1 MTLVERIN
9 SMPED
14 IRIVLVETSHPGNIG
29 AAARAMKVMGLK
41 RLVLVDPRCE
51 VGSEARARASG
62 AVDVIDNALTVATLG
77 EALEGAHFVAGTS
90 ARSRRLGPEV
100 VDLRTGVRDWFDGIG
115 DGVSAMVFGPERTG
129 LDNDALDRCNALW
142 RIPTAGDYASLNLA
156 AAVQVVAYELR
167 LALDGDAAALA
178 EEAAE
183 VAPAEEVAALCEHFG
198 RVAGRVDVINP
209 QAPRLGLRRVQRL
222 ARRARPESSEV
233 KLLRG
238 FLSAVE
244 RAIGGREASE
254 EKS

>member
-1 MTLVERIN
+1 MAG
-9 SMPED
+9 D

-29 AAARAMKVMGLK
+29 AAARAMKVMGLA
-41 RLVLVDPRCE
+41 RLMLVHPQCE

-62 AVDVIDNALTVATLG
+62 AVEVVDNAETVQTLG
-77 EALEGAHFVAGTS
+77 EALHGAQFVAGTS
-90 ARSRRLGPEV
+90 ARSRRLGPPV
-100 VDLRTGVRDWFDGIG
+100 VDLRSGVRDWVAGIG
-115 DGVSAMVFGPERTG
+115 DADAAIVFGPERTG

-142 RIPTAGDYASLNLA
+142 RIPTVGGYASLNLG
-156 AAVQVVAYELR
+156 AAVQVVTYEAR
-167 LALDGDAAALA
+167 LALDGDAVRLA
-178 EEAAE
+178 GVDAGE

-233 KLLRG
+233 RLLRG

-244 RAIGGREASE
+244 RAIGGRAAASE
-254 EKS
+254 EQS

>member
-1 MTLVERIN
+1 M
-9 SMPED
+9 
-14 IRIVLVETSHPGNIG
+14 LVETSHPGNIG
-29 AAARAMKVMGLK
+29 AAARAMKVMGLQ
-41 RLVLVDPRCE
+41 RLALVRPRCE

-62 AVDVIDNALTVATLG
+62 AVDVIDNALTVPTLA
-77 EALEGAHFVAGTS
+77 EALEGVHFVAGTS

-100 VDLRTGVRDWFDGIG
+100 VDLRAGVGDWAAGIG
-115 DGVSAMVFGPERTG
+115 AGASAIVFGPERTG

-167 LALDGDAAALA
+167 QALDGGVAGVA
-178 EEAAE
+178 EETVE

-244 RAIGGREASE
+244 RAIGSRKAVSE
-254 EKS
+254 DKS

>member
-1 MTLVERIN
+1 MFD
-9 SMPED
+9 D

-29 AAARAMKVMGLK
+29 AAARAIKVMGLDQ
-41 RLVLVDPRCE
+41 LVLVDPRCE

-62 AVDVIDNALTVATLG
+62 AVDVIDKAHTVATLA
-77 EALEGAHFVAGTS
+77 EALEGVHFVAGTS

-100 VDLRTGVRDWFDGIG
+100 VDLRS
-115 DGVSAMVFGPERTG
+115 GVSDWAEAIGVGASAIVFGPERTG

-167 LALDGDAAALA
+167 LALDGGVATVG
-178 EEAAE
+178 EETPE
-183 VAPAEEVAALCEHFG
+183 IAPAEEVAALCEHFG
-198 RVAGRVDVINP
+198 RVAGQVDVINP

-244 RAIGGREASE
+244 RAIGGREAAGE
-254 EKS
+254 DEI

>member
-1 MTLVERIN
+1 M
-9 SMPED
+9 SHG

-29 AAARAMKVMGLK
+29 AAARAMKVMGLGQ
-41 RLVLVDPRCE
+41 LVLVDPRCE

-62 AVDVIDNALTVATLG
+62 AVDLIDDALTVPTLAA
-77 EALEGAHFVAGTS
+77 ALEGVHFVAGTS

-100 VDLRTGVRDWFDGIG
+100 VDLRSGVRDWAEGIG
-115 DGVSAMVFGPERTG
+115 DGASAIVFGPERTG
-129 LDNDALDRCNALW
+129 LDNAALDRCNALW

-167 LALDGDAAALA
+167 LVQDYDAGGMP
-178 EEAAE
+178 EEAAAI
-183 VAPAEEVAALCEHFG
+183 APAEEVAALCEHFG
-198 RVAGRVDVINP
+198 RVAGRVDAINP

-244 RAIGGREASE
+244 RAISALEASE

>member
-1 MTLVERIN
+1 MAG
-9 SMPED
+9 D

-29 AAARAMKVMGLK
+29 AAARAMKVMGLTE
-41 RLVLVDPRCE
+41 LMLVDPRCE

-62 AVDVIDNALTVATLG
+62 AVDLIDTARVVPTLG
-77 EALEGAHFVAGTS
+77 AALEGARFVAGTS
-90 ARSRRLGPEV
+90 ARTRRLGPEV
-100 VDLRTGVRDWFDGIG
+100 MDLRSGVAQWAAREAGASTA
-115 DGVSAMVFGPERTG
+115 VVFGPERTG
-129 LDNDALDRCNALW
+129 LDNDALDRCNVLW
-142 RIPTAGDYASLNLA
+142 RIPTGGDYASLNLA

-167 LALDGDAAALA
+167 LALDGGQVPAVVA

-183 VAPAEEVAALCEHFG
+183 IAPAEEVAALCEHFG

-222 ARRARPESSEV
+222 ARRARPEASEV

-244 RAIGGREASE
+244 RAMGGPDAAGEDE
-254 EKS
+254 T

>member
-1 MTLVERIN
+1 MFD
-9 SMPED
+9 D

-29 AAARAMKVMGLK
+29 AAARAIKVMGLDQ
-41 RLVLVDPRCE
+41 LVLVDPRCE

-62 AVDVIDNALTVATLG
+62 AVDVIDNARTVGTLA
-77 EALEGAHFVAGTS
+77 EALEGVHFVAGTS
-90 ARSRRLGPEV
+90 ARSRRLGPQV
-100 VDLRTGVRDWFDGIG
+100 VDLRS
-115 DGVSAMVFGPERTG
+115 GVSDWTRAIRDGTSAIVFGPERTG

-167 LALDGDAAALA
+167 LALDGNVPAVE
-178 EEAAE
+178 EEAPE
-183 VAPAEEVAALCEHFG
+183 IAPAEEVAALCEHFG
-198 RVAGRVDVINP
+198 RVAGRVDAINP

-244 RAIGGREASE
+244 RAIGGREAAGE
-254 EKS
+254 D

>member
-1 MTLVERIN
+1 MFD
-9 SMPED
+9 D

-29 AAARAMKVMGLK
+29 AAARAIKVMGLD

-51 VGSEARARASG
+51 VDSEARARASG
-62 AVDVIDNALTVATLG
+62 AVDVIDKARTVATLA

-100 VDLRTGVRDWFDGIG
+100 VDLRSGVSEWAGGGG
-115 DGVSAMVFGPERTG
+115 DGASAIVFGPERTG

-142 RIPTAGDYASLNLA
+142 RIPTTGDYASLNLA

-167 LALDGDAAALA
+167 LALEGNVPAAA
-178 EEAAE
+178 EETPE
-183 VAPAEEVAALCEHFG
+183 IAPAEEVAALCEHFG
-198 RVAGRVDVINP
+198 RVAGRVDAINP

-244 RAIGGREASE
+244 RAIGGREAASE
-254 EKS
+254 DES